1 MSLQYRYNIRMSTGL
16 ALKLNLIKLLFGNVS
31 LNFTLRHEID
41 VVVAIYISFIKLL
54 LYIKHGQTKGLQIW
68 SNLLKFVI
76 NVTVIFGNIIPP
88 SPTKNVQK
96 KLRLIKHV
104 KINTIRL
111 VRFKKSKRFRWHL
124 NFNFSWHKRKLRQFR

>member
-96 KLRLIKHV
+96 KTQAYKAR
-104 KINTIRL
+104 
-111 VRFKKSKRFRWHL
+111 
-124 NFNFSWHKRKLRQFR
+124 